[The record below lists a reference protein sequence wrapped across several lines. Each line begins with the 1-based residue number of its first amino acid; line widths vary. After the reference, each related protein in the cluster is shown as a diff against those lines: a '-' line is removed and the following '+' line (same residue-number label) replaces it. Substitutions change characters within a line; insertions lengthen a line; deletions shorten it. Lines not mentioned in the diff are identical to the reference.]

1 MANPNSKKGK
11 AKFLSKTNDRYAK
24 KLQESECGTR
34 QLVWILQCHAKKCGM
49 IVVDQKKL
57 VKHNKQIQ

>member
-11 AKFLSKTNDRYAK
+11 AKLLSKTNDGYIK

-34 QLVWILQCHAKKCGM
+34 QLVWILQCHGEKMWNDCCRSKETS
-49 IVVDQKKL
+49 KT
-57 VKHNKQIQ
+57 